1 MAPVWSSC
9 GRSGCRPYVDRIL
22 KGARPGALPI
32 EQPSTFELVVNQRT
46 ARALGLAMPP
56 SLLVGADK
64 VIE

>member
-1 MAPVWSSC
+1 MAEAGAVK
-9 GRSGCRPYVDRIL
+9 RVDYNAPAI
-22 KGARPGALPI
+22 
-32 EQPSTFELVVNQRT
+32 ELVVNQRT